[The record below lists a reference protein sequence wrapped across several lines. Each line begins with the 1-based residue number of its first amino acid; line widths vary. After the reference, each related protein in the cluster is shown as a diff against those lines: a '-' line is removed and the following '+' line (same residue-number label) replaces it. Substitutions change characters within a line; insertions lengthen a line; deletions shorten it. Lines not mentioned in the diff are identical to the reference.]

1 MKKFKFC
8 FFLIM
13 LLILS
18 IGLTGCNYEVAEIV
32 NTEKNYKDK
41 LVVHFIDVGQGDSTF
56 IQFPNGETS
65 LIDGGTRKSRDKVV
79 NYLQDLGID
88 KVDYLIATHP
98 HEDHIGG
105 LPEVIRNFSI
115 GKVYMPDKTANTN
128 IFEELL
134 KEIKNKDLKITL
146 AEGGNSIIENEK
158 FKFIILAP
166 NKDDYIETND
176 FSIVTKIEYMDTSFI
191 FAGDAEKSSELDMID
206 KNYNLKSNVLKIGH
220 HGGRTSSNEEFLK
233 KVNPDYSIISVG
245 ANNTYGHPHKET
257 LDRLNNVGSN
267 IMRTDELGD
276 IVIISNG
283 KEITIS
289 EKIITE
295 AETKVQYIGN
305 KNTKIF
311 HTKDCNS
318 LPKEEN
324 QIFFNSLEE
333 AKKNGYK
340 PHENCV
346 K

>member
-1 MKKFKFC
+1 MKKSRIS
-8 FFLIM
+8 FFLIIF
-13 LLILS
+13 LALS
-18 IGLTGCNYEVAEIV
+18 IVLTGCDYEVAH
-32 NTEKNYKDK
+32 TTRDYKDK

-65 LIDGGTRKSRDKVV
+65 LIDGGTRKSGDKVV
-79 NYLQDLGID
+79 TYLKDLGID

-105 LPEVIRNFSI
+105 LPEVIKNLSI
-115 GKVYMPDKTANTN
+115 GKVYMPDKTANTL

-146 AEGGNSIIENEK
+146 AESGNSIIDEEELN
-158 FKFIILAP
+158 FVILAP
-166 NKDDYIETND
+166 NRNDYTETND

-191 FAGDAEKSSELDMID
+191 ITGDAEKDSEID
-206 KNYNLKSNVLKIGH
+206 IINRNYNLKSNVLKVGH

-233 KVNPDYSIISVG
+233 RIDPDYSIISVG
-245 ANNTYGHPHKET
+245 ADNTYGHPHKET
-257 LDRLNNVGSN
+257 LSRLNRADSN

-283 KEITIS
+283 KELTIS
-289 EKIITE
+289 EKIL
-295 AETKVQYIGN
+295 AETKTEVQYIGN

-324 QIFFNSLEE
+324 RIFFSSLEE

-340 PHENCV
+340 PHKNCV